1 MWPDD
6 VAFVSAEI
14 IEHVAIPLFTRF
26 LKLIMR
32 RGTVSPV
39 MYRVRWVE
47 VVIISGLPRHV
58 FVCLENTV
66 YYRVTM
72 CHVDV

>member
-1 MWPDD
+1 MEEGGKGERED
-6 VAFVSAEI
+6 
-14 IEHVAIPLFTRF
+14 IEEGR
-26 LKLIMR
+26 KEGRNEESLINSEMAPP
-32 RGTVSPV
+32 TISPV
-39 MYRVRWVE
+39 MYRVRRVE